1 MYITI
6 TFEDKRFSFEGETNV
21 TPEKF
26 GYWALTTI
34 VGKRREY
41 LTKIKNKISLK
52 VSILDKDRYNLMLL
66 AWESLE
72 DVYLLTEDGK
82 EFNVSFPPSFPMNY
96 TFDYEGKKFY
106 DATINLE
113 EVE

>member
-1 MYITI
+1 
-6 TFEDKRFSFEGETNV
+6 
-21 TPEKF
+21 
-26 GYWALTTI
+26 
-34 VGKRREY
+34 
-41 LTKIKNKISLK
+41 
-52 VSILDKDRYNLMLL
+52 MLL